1 MNQNL
6 DKKSCLTS
14 NFLRAVQNVCLRAV
28 QKVLLELLLK
38 AILNFEIINIF
49 KEIFA
54 QINGTLRKSIYLL
67 VYHASMLQ
75 HNTC

>member
-14 NFLRAVQNVCLRAV
+14 NFLRAVQNF
-28 QKVLLELLLK
+28 LLELLLK

-67 VYHASMLQ
+67 VYHASMLK

>member
-6 DKKSCLTS
+6 DKKSCLTA
-14 NFLRAVQNVCLRAV
+14 NFLRAVQN
-28 QKVLLELLLK
+28 VLLELLLK

-54 QINGTLRKSIYLL
+54 QINGTL
-67 VYHASMLQ
+67 
-75 HNTC
+75 

>member
-14 NFLRAVQNVCLRAV
+14 NFLRSVQE
-28 QKVLLELLLK
+28 VLLELLLK

>member
-14 NFLRAVQNVCLRAV
+14 NFLRAVQN
-28 QKVLLELLLK
+28 VLLELLLK

-67 VYHASMLQ
+67 VYHASMLK

>member
-14 NFLRAVQNVCLRAV
+14 NFLRAVQNV
-28 QKVLLELLLK
+28 LLELLLK

-49 KEIFA
+49 KELFA
-54 QINGTLRKSIYLL
+54 QINGTL
-67 VYHASMLQ
+67 
-75 HNTC
+75 

>member
-6 DKKSCLTS
+6 DKKSCLTA
-14 NFLRAVQNVCLRAV
+14 NFLRAVQN
-28 QKVLLELLLK
+28 VLLELLLK

-54 QINGTLRKSIYLL
+54 QINGTLRKNIYLL
-67 VYHASMLQ
+67 VYRASMLQ
-75 HNTC
+75 HNICQLCFC

>member
-6 DKKSCLTS
+6 DKKSCLTA
-14 NFLRAVQNVCLRAV
+14 NFLRAVQN
-28 QKVLLELLLK
+28 VLLELLLK

-54 QINGTLRKSIYLL
+54 QINGTLRCQFVIT
-67 VYHASMLQ
+67 MGW
-75 HNTC
+75 

>member
-14 NFLRAVQNVCLRAV
+14 NFLRAVQNVCLSAV

-54 QINGTLRKSIYLL
+54 QINGTLRCQFVIT
-67 VYHASMLQ
+67 MG
-75 HNTC
+75 

>member
-14 NFLRAVQNVCLRAV
+14 NFLRAVQN
-28 QKVLLELLLK
+28 VLLELLLK

-54 QINGTLRKSIYLL
+54 QINGILRKSIYLL
-67 VYHASMLQ
+67 VYHAFMLQ
-75 HNTC
+75 HNTR

>member
-14 NFLRAVQNVCLRAV
+14 NFLRAVQN
-28 QKVLLELLLK
+28 VLLELLLK

-67 VYHASMLQ
+67 VYHASILQ

>member
-14 NFLRAVQNVCLRAV
+14 NFLRAVQN
-28 QKVLLELLLK
+28 VLLELLLK

>member
-14 NFLRAVQNVCLRAV
+14 NFLRAVQNV
-28 QKVLLELLLK
+28 LLELLLK
-38 AILNFEIINIF
+38 AILSFEIINIF

-54 QINGTLRKSIYLL
+54 QKNGTLRKSIDLL